1 MNTLINMNPW
11 SFLDEMLDIDSR
23 ALKTIRA
30 RAAGRFPPLNVMQDD
45 DAVIVDVMLPGKTAK
60 DVELTLEPQS
70 VTIADRPP
78 EQAQGESSGAPA
90 QAEKREPAWRR
101 RLELPFRVDQT
112 RANAKFTNGILRIE
126 LPRAESTLAR
136 RIAIEG

>member
-1 MNTLINMNPW
+1 
-11 SFLDEMLDIDSR
+11 
-23 ALKTIRA
+23 
-30 RAAGRFPPLNVMQDD
+30 
-45 DAVIVDVMLPGKTAK
+45 
-60 DVELTLEPQS
+60 
-70 VTIADRPP
+70 
-78 EQAQGESSGAPA
+78 EQAQGESSGASA
-90 QAEKREPAWRR
+90 QTEKREPAWRR